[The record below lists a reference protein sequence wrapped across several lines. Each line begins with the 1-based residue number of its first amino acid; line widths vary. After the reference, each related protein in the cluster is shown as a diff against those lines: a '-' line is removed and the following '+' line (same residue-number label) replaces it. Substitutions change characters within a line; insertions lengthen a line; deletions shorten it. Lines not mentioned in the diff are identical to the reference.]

1 MTLHPKYQGSKY
13 RVFRAM
19 MFVATGLCGV
29 APLIHGIKV
38 FGMSQM
44 MKKAFPYTM
53 AKAGCLL
60 SGTAFY
66 SVSLPNPY
74 IREKKDLTQVIL
86 RPGIPKV
93 DILANLIYGARIRSS
108 TS

>member
-1 MTLHPKYQGSKY
+1 
-13 RVFRAM
+13 
-19 MFVATGLCGV
+19 MFVATSLCGV
-29 APLIHGIKV
+29 VPLIHGIKV

-44 MKKAFPYTM
+44 IKKAFPHTM

-60 SGTAFY
+60 SGTTFY
-66 SVSLPNPY
+66 AVSLPNLY

-86 RPGIPKV
+86 RLGIQKL